1 MSATNRAAH
10 RAATEPILSA
20 NDFARLEIML
30 CEERGATRDRI
41 RAKIDAATVVSGH
54 AIAHDIATIGSILR
68 YRIGDGPIQRRTL
81 ALPDASHPNG
91 QFISLMTPVGMALLG
106 NREGACL
113 SVTLPD
119 GGTIMLELLD
129 VEFQPEAEVRR
140 RSTWVPDDNGPSAA

>member
-10 RAATEPILSA
+10 SVVTEPILSA

-30 CEERGATRDRI
+30 CEERGATRERI
-41 RAKIDAATVVSGH
+41 RAKLDAASVVSGH
-54 AIAHDIATIGSILR
+54 AIAHDIATIGSVLR

-81 ALPDASHPNG
+81 SLPDVSHPNG
-91 QFISLMTPVGMALLG
+91 QFINVLTPVGIGLLG
-106 NREGACL
+106 RSEGTCC
-113 SVTLPD
+113 SVVLPD

-140 RSTWVPDDNGPSAA
+140 RSTWVPDDNGPGAA